1 MAKLLSVRLVGQA
14 QNCRRVGVID
24 ESMRQVGVKERLGG
38 KLVPNKAKEIKDELA
53 IVTKIFKGQT
63 HFTLLIDGEKR
74 KFRDIQEMKMFASP
88 LSDAERALLRK
99 LQVFN
104 QARNAV
110 MSGNEIQPITAY
122 DTYTQTQNLYLCVF
136 IDYIDPRR
144 SEFANRW
151 LERQPPT
158 RTFEVDTGPEV
169 FQDLGVQTRGKIDGG
184 KNVSWSMGQ
193 GGPNKY
199 DWREEMHAKGFATG
213 PVDMDWKPPGPE
225 VDTSLESSNG
235 MAISVGLI
243 AAALILAYS

>member
-1 MAKLLSVRLVGQA
+1 M
-14 QNCRRVGVID
+14 
-24 ESMRQVGVKERLGG
+24 
-38 KLVPNKAKEIKDELA
+38 
-53 IVTKIFKGQT
+53 
-63 HFTLLIDGEKR
+63 
-74 KFRDIQEMKMFASP
+74 
-88 LSDAERALLRK
+88 
-99 LQVFN
+99 
-104 QARNAV
+104 
-110 MSGNEIQPITAY
+110 
-122 DTYTQTQNLYLCVF
+122 F

-213 PVDMDWKPPGPE
+213 PVDMDWKPPEPA
-225 VDTSLESSNG
+225 VDKSLESSNG

-243 AAALILAYS
+243 AAALLLVYS